1 MTSHLVLI
9 MSREENTGK
18 LEKKK
23 SFDFLKPC
31 FRFKINR
38 GRIRDLFQFFLPL
51 RVDKDVMRW
60 KNDGDNGGIQRKTG

>member
-1 MTSHLVLI
+1 
-9 MSREENTGK
+9 MSREENAGK

-31 FRFKINR
+31 FKFKIKR

-51 RVDKDVMRW
+51 RVDKTSLNGRMMERM
-60 KNDGDNGGIQRKTG
+60 GGIQKKTE